1 MELIRL
7 GIRPRD
13 IVTRKALENAARV
26 VAATGGSTNGALHLP
41 AIAHEAGIKFDLDDV
56 AKIFKSTPYIA
67 ELKPGGRYVEKDM
80 YQIGGV
86 QVVLNEMIK
95 GSSEEHTYEFQSLM
109 SISTAVFRL
118 RKTNTSIKKNR

>member
-41 AIAHEAGIKFDLDDV
+41 AIAHEAGIKFDTDDV
-56 AKIFKSTPYIA
+56 ATNFKSPPYIA
-67 ELKPGGRYVEKDM
+67 HLKPGGRSVAKAL
-80 YQIGGV
+80 YQNVGV
-86 QVVLNEMIK
+86 PVGLIALFRD
-95 GSSEEHTYEFQSLM
+95 GS
-109 SISTAVFRL
+109 
-118 RKTNTSIKKNR
+118 TNGTPP